1 MLAGNESCRPTFTF
15 KGIENQLITSPL
27 MPLVDGNTIPQLGL
41 GVYKVENELAAP
53 LVAHALENGYRLI
66 DTASMYENEVGVG
79 QGIRD
84 SGLAREEVIVAT
96 KFWMDGLGFEATLK
110 EFDKSLKALKLDYL
124 DLYLIHWPAPKRGL
138 LYVDSWK
145 AMEKLKNEGVIR
157 SIGVCNFHTHHIDE
171 ILKVAEHVPVLNQ
184 IELHPWLTQEKVL
197 EYDSSHKIVTQAW
210 SPLARGNIL
219 EEPMLEALAK
229 KHGKSVAQVV
239 LRWHI
244 QRGVAV
250 IPKSNSKERIIENM
264 NVFDFELSEEQ
275 MASITALNTNSR
287 TGVDPED
294 RN

>member
-1 MLAGNESCRPTFTF
+1 MT
-15 KGIENQLITSPL
+15 ISPV
-27 MPLVDGNTIPQLGL
+27 MPLLDGNTMPQLGL
-41 GVYKVENELAAP
+41 GVYKVDNEIAAP
-53 LVAHALENGYRLI
+53 LVSHALNNGYRLI

-84 SGLAREEVIVAT
+84 SGVPREEVLVAT
-96 KFWMDGLGFEATLK
+96 KFWMDDLGFENTLK
-110 EFDKSLKALKLDYL
+110 AFDKSLKLLGLDYL

-145 AMEKLKNEGVIR
+145 AMEKLKNEGLIR

-171 ILKVAEHVPVLNQ
+171 ILKVAEHKPVLNQ
-184 IELHPWLTQEKVL
+184 IELHPWLTQDKVL
-197 EYDSSHKIVTQAW
+197 EYDTSHKIITQAW
-210 SPLARGNIL
+210 SPLARGKIL
-219 EEPMLEALAK
+219 EEEMLATLGA

-250 IPKSNSKERIIENM
+250 IPKSNSMDRITENM
-264 NVFDFELSEEQ
+264 NVFDFELSGEE
-275 MASITALNTNSR
+275 MAAISALNSGFR

>member
-1 MLAGNESCRPTFTF
+1 
-15 KGIENQLITSPL
+15 LITSPL

-79 QGIRD
+79 EGIRA
-84 SGLAREEVIVAT
+84 SGLPREEVIVAT

-197 EYDSSHKIVTQAW
+197 DYDTSHKIVTQAW
-210 SPLARGNIL
+210 SPLARGKIL
-219 EEPMLEALAK
+219 EEPMLEAMAK

-250 IPKSNSKERIIENM
+250 IPKSNSKDRIIENM
-264 NVFDFELSEEQ
+264 NVFDFELSAEEIS
-275 MASITALNTNSR
+275 AITALNTNFR

>member
-1 MLAGNESCRPTFTF
+1 MV
-15 KGIENQLITSPL
+15 TSPV
-27 MPLVDGNTIPQLGL
+27 MPLLDGNTIPQLGL
-41 GVYKVENELAAP
+41 GVYKVDNEIAAP
-53 LVAHALENGYRLI
+53 LVSHALNNGYRLI

-84 SGLAREEVIVAT
+84 SGVPREEVLVAT
-96 KFWMDGLGFEATLK
+96 KFWMDDLGFENTLK
-110 EFDKSLKALKLDYL
+110 AFDKSLKLLGLEYL

-145 AMEKLKNEGVIR
+145 AMEKLKNDGLVR

-171 ILKVAEHVPVLNQ
+171 ILKVAEHKPVLNQ
-184 IELHPWLTQEKVL
+184 VELHPWLTQDKVL
-197 EYDSSHKIVTQAW
+197 DYDNSHKIVTQAW
-210 SPLARGNIL
+210 SPLARGKIL
-219 EEPMLEALAK
+219 EEEMLATVGSKYE
-229 KHGKSVAQVV
+229 KSVAQVV

-250 IPKSNSKERIIENM
+250 IPKSNSKDRIVENM
-264 NVFDFELSEEQ
+264 NVFDFELSDEE
-275 MASITALNTNSR
+275 MAAISALNSGFR

>member
-1 MLAGNESCRPTFTF
+1 M
-15 KGIENQLITSPL
+15 TSSPVIPL
-27 MPLVDGNTIPQLGL
+27 LDGNTMPQLGL
-41 GVYKVENELAAP
+41 GVYKVDNEIAAP
-53 LVAHALENGYRLI
+53 LVSHALTNGYRLI

-84 SGLAREEVIVAT
+84 SGVPREEVIVAT
-96 KFWMDGLGFEATLK
+96 KFWMDGLGFENTLN
-110 EFDKSLKALKLDYL
+110 EFDKSLKLLKLDYL

-145 AMEKLKNEGVIR
+145 AMEKLKNEGLIR

-171 ILKVAEHVPVLNQ
+171 ILKVAEHKPVLNQ
-184 IELHPWLTQEKVL
+184 VELHPWLTQENVL
-197 EYDSSHKIVTQAW
+197 EYDTSHGIITQAW
-210 SPLARGNIL
+210 SPLARGKIL
-219 EEPMLEALAK
+219 EEPMLETLAK
-229 KHGKSVAQVV
+229 EHGKSVAQVV

-250 IPKSNSKERIIENM
+250 IPKSNSKDRILENM
-264 NVFDFELSEEQ
+264 NVFDFELTKDQ
-275 MASITALNTNSR
+275 MEAITALNTNFR

>member
-1 MLAGNESCRPTFTF
+1 M
-15 KGIENQLITSPL
+15 ITSPVIPML
-27 MPLVDGNTIPQLGL
+27 DGNTIPQLGL
-41 GVYKVENELAAP
+41 GVYKVDNEIAAP
-53 LVAHALENGYRLI
+53 LVSHALENGYRLI

-84 SGLAREEVIVAT
+84 SGVPREEVVVAT
-96 KFWMDGLGFEATLK
+96 KFWMDGLGFENTLN
-110 EFDKSLKALKLDYL
+110 EFDKSLKLLKLDYL

-145 AMEKLKNEGVIR
+145 AMEKLKNEGLIR

-171 ILKVAEHVPVLNQ
+171 ILKVAEHKPVLNQ
-184 IELHPWLTQEKVL
+184 VELHPWLTQENVL
-197 EYDSSHKIVTQAW
+197 EYDTSHGIITQAW
-210 SPLARGNIL
+210 SPLARGKIL
-219 EEPMLEALAK
+219 EEPMLETLAK
-229 KHGKSVAQVV
+229 EHGKSVAQVV

-250 IPKSNSKERIIENM
+250 IPKSNSKDRILENM
-264 NVFDFELSEEQ
+264 NVFDFELTKDQ
-275 MASITALNTNSR
+275 MEAITALNTNFR

>member
-1 MLAGNESCRPTFTF
+1 M
-15 KGIENQLITSPL
+15 ITSPL

-41 GVYKVENELAAP
+41 GVYKVENDLAAP

-96 KFWMDGLGFEATLK
+96 KFWMDGLGFQATLK

-210 SPLARGNIL
+210 SPLARGKIL
-219 EEPMLEALAK
+219 EEPMLETLAK

-264 NVFDFELSEEQ
+264 NVFDFELSQEEI
-275 MASITALNTNSR
+275 AAITALNTNFR

>member
-1 MLAGNESCRPTFTF
+1 M
-15 KGIENQLITSPL
+15 ITSPL
-27 MPLVDGNTIPQLGL
+27 IPLVDGNTIPQLGL

-79 QGIRD
+79 EGIRA
-84 SGLAREEVIVAT
+84 SGLPREEVIVAT

-197 EYDSSHKIVTQAW
+197 EYDTSHKIVTQAW
-210 SPLARGNIL
+210 SPLARGKIL
-219 EEPMLEALAK
+219 EEPMLETLAK

-264 NVFDFELSEEQ
+264 NVFDFKLSLEEVS
-275 MASITALNTNSR
+275 AITALNTNFR

>member
-1 MLAGNESCRPTFTF
+1 M
-15 KGIENQLITSPL
+15 ITSPL
-27 MPLVDGNTIPQLGL
+27 MPLLDGNTIPQLGL
-41 GVYKVENELAAP
+41 GVYKVDNELAAP
-53 LVAHALENGYRLI
+53 LVSHALNNGYRLI
-66 DTASMYENEVGVG
+66 DTASMYENEIGVG

-84 SGLAREEVIVAT
+84 SGVPRDQVQVAT
-96 KFWMDGLGFEATLK
+96 KFWMDDLGFENTLK
-110 EFDKSLKALKLDYL
+110 AFDKSLKLLGLDYL

-145 AMEKLKNEGVIR
+145 AMEKLKNEGLIR

-171 ILKVAEHVPVLNQ
+171 ILKVAEHKPVLNQ
-184 IELHPWLTQEKVL
+184 IELHPWLTQDKVL
-197 EYDSSHKIVTQAW
+197 EYDTSHNIVTQAW
-210 SPLARGNIL
+210 SPLARGKIL
-219 EEPMLEALAK
+219 EEEMLATLAS

-250 IPKSNSKERIIENM
+250 IPKSNSMDRITENM
-264 NVFDFELSEEQ
+264 NVFDFELSGDE
-275 MASITALNTNSR
+275 MAAISALNSGFR

>member
-1 MLAGNESCRPTFTF
+1 LVASQHFFTQQR
-15 KGIENQLITSPL
+15 KKRVSLVTSPV
-27 MPLVDGNTIPQLGL
+27 MPLLDGTSIPQLGL
-41 GVYKVENELAAP
+41 GVYKVDNEIAAP
-53 LVAHALENGYRLI
+53 LVSHALNNGYRLI

-84 SGLAREEVIVAT
+84 SGVPREEVLVAT
-96 KFWMDGLGFEATLK
+96 KFWMDDLGFENTLK
-110 EFDKSLKALKLDYL
+110 AFDKSLKLLGLEYL

-145 AMEKLKNEGVIR
+145 AMEKLKNDGLIR

-171 ILKVAEHVPVLNQ
+171 ILKVAEHKPVLNQ
-184 IELHPWLTQEKVL
+184 VELHPWLTQDKVL
-197 EYDSSHKIVTQAW
+197 DYDNSHKIVTQAW
-210 SPLARGNIL
+210 SPLARGKIL
-219 EEPMLEALAK
+219 EEEMLATVGSK
-229 KHGKSVAQVV
+229 YGKSVAQVV

-250 IPKSNSKERIIENM
+250 IPKSNSKDRIVENM
-264 NVFDFELSEEQ
+264 NVFDFELSDEE
-275 MASITALNTNSR
+275 MAAISALNSGFR

>member
-1 MLAGNESCRPTFTF
+1 M
-15 KGIENQLITSPL
+15 ITSPL

-84 SGLAREEVIVAT
+84 SGIAREEVIVAT

-197 EYDSSHKIVTQAW
+197 EYDTSHKIVTQAW
-210 SPLARGNIL
+210 SPLARGKIL
-219 EEPMLEALAK
+219 EEPMLETLAK

-264 NVFDFELSEEQ
+264 NVFDFELSAEEVS
-275 MASITALNTNSR
+275 AITALNTNFR

>member
-1 MLAGNESCRPTFTF
+1 LVASQHFFTQQR
-15 KGIENQLITSPL
+15 KKRVSLVTSPV
-27 MPLVDGNTIPQLGL
+27 MPLLDGTSIPQLGL
-41 GVYKVENELAAP
+41 GVYKVDNEIAAP
-53 LVAHALENGYRLI
+53 LVSHALNNGYRLI

-84 SGLAREEVIVAT
+84 SGVPREEVLVAT
-96 KFWMDGLGFEATLK
+96 KFWMDDLGFENTLK
-110 EFDKSLKALKLDYL
+110 AFDKSLKLLGLEYL

-145 AMEKLKNEGVIR
+145 AMEKLKNDGLIR

-171 ILKVAEHVPVLNQ
+171 ILKVAEHKPVLNQ
-184 IELHPWLTQEKVL
+184 VELHPWLTQDKVL
-197 EYDSSHKIVTQAW
+197 DYDNSHKIVTQAW
-210 SPLARGNIL
+210 SPLARGKIL
-219 EEPMLEALAK
+219 EEEMLATVGSKYE
-229 KHGKSVAQVV
+229 KSVAQVV

-250 IPKSNSKERIIENM
+250 IPKSNSKDRIVENM
-264 NVFDFELSEEQ
+264 NVFDFELSDEE
-275 MASITALNTNSR
+275 MAAISALNSGFR

>member
-1 MLAGNESCRPTFTF
+1 
-15 KGIENQLITSPL
+15 

-79 QGIRD
+79 EGIRG
-84 SGLAREEVIVAT
+84 SGLPREEVIVAT

-157 SIGVCNFHTHHIDE
+157 SIGVCNFH
-171 ILKVAEHVPVLNQ
+171 
-184 IELHPWLTQEKVL
+184 PWLTQEKVL
-197 EYDSSHKIVTQAW
+197 EYDTSHKIVTQAW
-210 SPLARGNIL
+210 SPLARGKIL
-219 EEPMLEALAK
+219 EEPMLEAVAK

-264 NVFDFELSEEQ
+264 NVFDFELSADEVS
-275 MASITALNTNSR
+275 AITALNTNFR

>member
-1 MLAGNESCRPTFTF
+1 M
-15 KGIENQLITSPL
+15 ITSPL

-79 QGIRD
+79 EGIRA
-84 SGLAREEVIVAT
+84 SGLPREEVIVAT

-110 EFDKSLKALKLDYL
+110 EFDKSLKALRLDYL

-197 EYDSSHKIVTQAW
+197 EYDTSHKIVTQAW
-210 SPLARGNIL
+210 SPLARGKIL

-264 NVFDFELSEEQ
+264 NVFDFELSQEQ